1 MAGMDLSSL
10 IKPADAPEPV
20 ANVTDLVMVGAESN
34 IRQIITLSE
43 SVPVIIEFHAT
54 GATSLAEK
62 LEKSVRRQNGKL
74 LLVRIDGQQ
83 QAPLAAAFKIEHVP
97 MVIALVKG
105 QPVPLFE
112 GDIEAAEVERFVAK
126 LLDVAKSN
134 GLNGFVGIG
143 QNAPVNPII
152 ESAYDAIEAGDLE
165 GAKAIYIAALK
176 ENPRDIEYNA
186 GLAQVNLMLRTN
198 DLDAA
203 KALED
208 SATPTALRADLLVS
222 IGEFELAF
230 DLLLEEFAKAKSDEV
245 KAQLLELFEVAGQA
259 SPEVLRARKL
269 LTNLLY

>member
-20 ANVTDLVMVGAESN
+20 ANVSDLVMVGAESN

-176 ENPRDIEYNA
+176 DNPRDIEYNA

-203 KALED
+203 KTLED

-230 DLLLEEFAKAKSDEV
+230 DLLLAEFAKAKSDEV

-259 SPEVLRARKL
+259 APEVLRARKL

>member
-20 ANVTDLVMVGAESN
+20 ANVSDLVMVGAESN

-176 ENPRDIEYNA
+176 DNPRDIEYNA

-208 SATPTALRADLLVS
+208 SATPIALRADLLVS

-259 SPEVLRARKL
+259 APEVLRARKL

>member
-1 MAGMDLSSL
+1 MSGMDLSSL
-10 IKPADAPEPV
+10 IKPVETAEPV
-20 ANVTDLVMVGAESN
+20 ANVSDLVMVGAESN

-43 SVPVIIEFHAT
+43 SVPVIVEFHAT

-74 LLVRIDGQQ
+74 ILVRIDGQL

-112 GDIEAAEVERFVAK
+112 GDIEASEVERFVAK

-143 QNAPVNPII
+143 QNAPTNPVVD
-152 ESAYDAIEAGDLE
+152 SAYAAIETGDLE
-165 GAKAIYIAALK
+165 GARKIYTAALA
-176 ENPRDIEYNA
+176 ENPRDAEYIA
-186 GLAQVNLMLRTN
+186 GLAQVNLMLRTQN
-198 DLDAA
+198 QNFA
-203 KALED
+203 KALADE
-208 SATPTALRADLLVS
+208 STPASLRADLLAAS
-222 IGEFELAF
+222 GEFELAF
-230 DLLLEEFAKAKSDEV
+230 DLLLDLFAKAKTDEV
-245 KAQLLELFEVAGQA
+245 KLQLLELFEVAGQGT
-259 SPEVLRARKL
+259 PEVLRARKL

>member
-10 IKPADAPEPV
+10 IKPAESPEPV

-34 IRQIITLSE
+34 IRQVIALSE
-43 SVPVIIEFHAT
+43 NVPVIIEFHAT

-112 GDIEAAEVERFVAK
+112 GDIDASEVERFVAK
-126 LLDVAKSN
+126 LLDVAKTN
-134 GLNGFVGIG
+134 GLTGFVGIG
-143 QNAPVNPII
+143 QEAPVNPVL
-152 ESAYDAIEAGDLE
+152 ESAYEAIASGDL
-165 GAKAIYIAALK
+165 AAAQDIFVAALA
-176 ENPRDIEYNA
+176 ENPRDLEFNA
-186 GLAQVNLMLRTN
+186 GLAQVKLMIRTQ
-198 DLDAA
+198 DLDFATL
-203 KALED
+203 LEAE
-208 SATPTALRADLLVS
+208 STPSTLRADLLAAT
-222 IGEFELAF
+222 GAF
-230 DLLLEEFAKAKSDEV
+230 DEAFDVLLAEFSKAKSDEV
-245 KAQLLELFEVAGQA
+245 KAQLLELFEVAGQGHPA
-259 SPEVLRARKL
+259 VLRARKL

>member
-34 IRQIITLSE
+34 IRQIITLSD

-105 QPVPLFE
+105 QPVPLFD
-112 GDIEAAEVERFVAK
+112 GDIEAAEVERYVAK

-152 ESAYDAIEAGDLE
+152 ESAFDAIEAGDLE
-165 GAKAIYIAALK
+165 GAKAIYVAALK
-176 ENPRDIEYNA
+176 ENPRDVEYNA
-186 GLAQVNLMLRTN
+186 GLAQVNLMLRTK
-198 DLDAA
+198 DIDIA

-208 SATPTALRADLLVS
+208 ATTTPSLRADLLVAT
-222 IGEFELAF
+222 GHFDLAF
-230 DLLLEEFAKAKSDEV
+230 DLLLSEFAKAKSDDV
-245 KAQLLELFEVAGQA
+245 KAQLLELFEVAGHG